1 MLAYMMVTWPVWFIV
16 SRILLIN
23 KIFIL
28 YSRACVSI
36 QWGCIPRINVLMA
49 KVIVSI
55 NGTLV
60 RIIWM
65 SNIGRV

>member
-1 MLAYMMVTWPVWFIV
+1 MLACMMVTWPVWFIV

-28 YSRACVSI
+28 YSRTCVSI
-36 QWGCIPRINVLMA
+36 QWGCFPRINLLMA

-55 NGTLV
+55 NGMLV
-60 RIIWM
+60 RIILT
-65 SNIGRV
+65 NNVVRV